1 MKEKILPP
9 IHPNIG
15 IEKEYARKLEALV
28 DAMHKSIM
36 WYVTQ
41 AYKGSPPQT
50 ILAMDDSTTI
60 KLDKVIKKLARY
72 WHKRYSEAAKDL
84 ANYFANKN
92 KQQTDANLQYILQQS
107 GFSVNFTLTPVMREV
122 LQATIRENVSLI
134 TKMSQQHLDNIN
146 GIVMRSVA
154 MGGDVGYVVDALQ
167 NQYGMTRRRARLIA
181 LDQNS
186 KATAAIVRVR
196 QHEVGIKEAKWLHS
210 HGGKEPR
217 PTHVAMDG
225 KKYDVVKGMWDEHA
239 QWEKG
244 VGWVG
249 DWVHPGELINCRCV
263 SRSVVPALGLA
274 K

>member
-1 MKEKILPP
+1 MADKILPP
-9 IHPNIG
+9 VHPNIG
-15 IEKEYARKLEALV
+15 IEKAYAKKLEALV

-41 AYKGSPPQT
+41 AYKSSPPET
-50 ILAMDDSTTI
+50 VLAMDDSTTI

-84 ANYFANKN
+84 AKYFATSN

-122 LQATIRENVSLI
+122 LQATIKENVSLI
-134 TKMSQQHLDNIN
+134 TKMSQQHLKEIE
-146 GIVMRSVA
+146 GIVMRSVQ
-154 MGGDVGYVVDALQ
+154 MGGDVGYVVKQMQDR
-167 NQYGMTRRRARLIA
+167 YGMTRRRARLIA

-196 QHEVGIKEAKWLHS
+196 QHEVGIKQAQWLHS
-210 HGGKEPR
+210 HAGKVPR
-217 PTHVAMDG
+217 PTHVAMDR
-225 KKYDVVKGMWDEHA
+225 KKYDVVKGMWDKDAEG
-239 QWEKG
+239 KG
-244 VGWVG
+244 KGA
-249 DWVHPGELINCRCV
+249 WVHPGELINCRCV
-263 SRSVVPALGLA
+263 SRSIVPALGLR